1 MLEQLRTTLRDRD
14 MMERIFRLAWP
25 TMIEEFLY
33 AAVQYADTAQVGAMG
48 AHASAAIG
56 LTTTTMW
63 LTHAPMAAAGMGVLS
78 CISISMGAKDEERA
92 RQAAMQSVL
101 LTLIVGGALT
111 VIMLPLSPFLPRWL
125 GGAPEILRDASLYL
139 AIVCAP
145 MLFRAAVSVF
155 GAVLRATGDTNPPC
169 SSTR

>member
-33 AAVQYADTAQVGAMG
+33 AAV
-48 AHASAAIG
+48 
-56 LTTTTMW
+56 
-63 LTHAPMAAAGMGVLS
+63 
-78 CISISMGAKDEERA
+78 
-92 RQAAMQSVL
+92 QSVL